1 MNALLQQ
8 FGQLQLNDQ
17 QDIVEKPEDD
27 DDDFF
32 IHIDLSPS
40 GLGGVQNRIN
50 TYMIRHESI
59 NPKTTINVDPD
70 YATATLSDLRDTY
83 QMSNCMFN
91 YLLFTIYK
99 LIY

>member
-8 FGQLQLNDQ
+8 FEQLQLDDQND
-17 QDIVEKPEDD
+17 IAGKPENN

-59 NPKTTINVDPD
+59 NPKTTVNPDPN
-70 YATATLSDLRDTY
+70 YATATLTDLRDTY
-83 QMSNCMFN
+83 QMSNCM
-91 YLLFTIYK
+91 YI
-99 LIY
+99 